1 MAIPRRSRL
10 LARRQ
15 PADTDGTMSLVEHL
29 RELRNRIGLALIGIL
44 LGMVAAFIWYDNG
57 LLQFLI
63 RPYCGLDPSLRISV
77 NTTEDCQLL
86 TFDVLGQFMLRL
98 KVAFIVGMVLAA
110 PWWLY
115 QLWAFITPGL
125 KRNEK
130 RYAITFVVISSFLFI
145 AGAAMAYL
153 TLSAGLRL
161 LLSIG
166 GEEITAALGAAEY
179 ISFLSALLLA
189 FGVSFELPLVAVML
203 NIVGILSHELLRRS
217 RRWIIFL
224 TFVFAAFVTPTQD
237 PFTMLAMAVPMCILF
252 EGAIQFCR
260 FNDKRRAARDAELGF
275 HHIDDDEA
283 SPLDA
288 SPSPLADE
296 PLDDAK
302 T

>member
-1 MAIPRRSRL
+1 M
-10 LARRQ
+10 
-15 PADTDGTMSLVEHL
+15 TLVEHL
-29 RELRNRIGLALIGIL
+29 RELRNRIGLALIGITI
-44 LGMVAAFIWYDNG
+44 GMVVAFVWYDNG
-57 LLQFLI
+57 LLNFLI
-63 RPYCGLDPSLRISV
+63 RPYCALDPELRISV
-77 NTTEDCQLL
+77 NNSQDCQLL

-98 KVAFIVGMVLAA
+98 KVSFIVGMLLSA

-130 RYAITFVVISSFLFI
+130 RYAITFVAASTLLFI
-145 AGAAMAYL
+145 GGAAMAYV

-166 GEEITAALGAAEY
+166 GDEITAALGAEEY
-179 ISFLSALLLA
+179 IGFVSALLLA

-203 NIVGILSHELLRRS
+203 NIVGILSYDLLSRS

-237 PFTMLAMAVPMCILF
+237 PFSLLAMAVPMCILF
-252 EGAIQFCR
+252 EAAIQFSR
-260 FNDKRRAARDAELGF
+260 INDKRRAARDAAASF
-275 HHIDDDEA
+275 HDIDDDEA

-296 PLDDAK
+296 PLDNAK